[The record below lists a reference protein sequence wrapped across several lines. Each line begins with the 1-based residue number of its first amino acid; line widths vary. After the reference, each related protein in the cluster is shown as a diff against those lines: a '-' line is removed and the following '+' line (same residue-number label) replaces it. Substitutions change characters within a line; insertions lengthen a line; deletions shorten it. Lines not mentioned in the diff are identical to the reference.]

1 METRLGSHRCRS
13 GQLRWGRWRGMASQ
27 VLYSTALWRGSV
39 FFLGRNVLCDGE
51 GGLNIKMNCL
61 STLKDATRWTLDA
74 ELEMGSC
81 RYCCYPGCLIRM
93 VHRALP
99 EADML

>member
-1 METRLGSHRCRS
+1 MAWNGKS
-13 GQLRWGRWRGMASQ
+13 GTVQYSFVEGLR
-27 VLYSTALWRGSV
+27 
-39 FFLGRNVLCDGE
+39 FFFFSGRNVLCDGE

-81 RYCCYPGCLIRM
+81 RY
-93 VHRALP
+93 
-99 EADML
+99 